1 MEVSAIAESVFSLFI
16 IILVGVY
23 GSRKNIIT
31 PQINKG
37 LTDILIKIAL
47 PFMIVSSFI
56 FTYDDTI
63 RTNVLK
69 TFYLSLIAYAVMAA
83 VSWLALMP
91 VKNDKKTILH
101 FANIF
106 VNTGY
111 VGFPVLYSI
120 YGAEGVIYGSIFN
133 MFFVVF
139 LWTYG
144 LVLFKGSLNK
154 QEIKKEIIN
163 VLLNPSILAVFIGI
177 IIMVSGIKP
186 PAAILSSIKSI
197 GNITGP
203 LSMFIIGNILS
214 NVKIRNH
221 FRDWTIYYGIALK
234 LVAIP
239 LIIYMC
245 SMLLNDNS
253 KAVNSVIVMT
263 AMPASAMTSI
273 LAESFDKE
281 KEYAAIIVSATTL
294 LSLITVPALIQFT
307 TYFAP

>member
-23 GSRKNIIT
+23 GSKKKIIT
-31 PQINKG
+31 PEINKG

-69 TFYLSLIAYAVMAA
+69 TFYLSLTAYALMA
-83 VSWLALMP
+83 VFSWLALFP
-91 VKNDKKTILH
+91 VKNDKKIILH
-101 FANIF
+101 FANVF

-139 LWTYG
+139 VWTYG
-144 LVLFKGSLNK
+144 LLLFKGSLNK
-154 QEIKKEIIN
+154 NEIKKEMLSVI
-163 VLLNPSILAVFIGI
+163 LNPSILAVFIGI
-177 IIMVSGIKP
+177 FMMVSGIRL
-186 PAAILSSIKSI
+186 PAPIFSSIKSI

-214 NVKIRNH
+214 NVKIKNH
-221 FRDWTIYYGIALK
+221 FRDWTIYYGITLK

-239 LIIYMC
+239 LTIYLF
-245 SMLLNDNS
+245 SLLLNDYS
-253 KAVNSVIVMT
+253 KAVNSVIIMT

-281 KEYAAIIVSATTL
+281 KEFAAIIVSATTL

>member
-23 GSRKNIIT
+23 GSKKNIIT
-31 PQINKG
+31 PEINKG

-69 TFYLSLIAYAVMAA
+69 TFYLSLTAYALMA
-83 VSWLALMP
+83 VFSWLALFP
-91 VKNDKKTILH
+91 VKNDKKIILH
-101 FANIF
+101 FANVF

-111 VGFPVLYSI
+111 IGFPVLYSI
-120 YGAEGVIYGSIFN
+120 YGSEGVIYGSIFN

-144 LVLFKGSLNK
+144 LLLFKGSLNK
-154 QEIKKEIIN
+154 NEIKKEMLSVI
-163 VLLNPSILAVFIGI
+163 LNPSILAVFIGI
-177 IIMVSGIKP
+177 FIMVSGVRL
-186 PAAILSSIKSI
+186 PAPIFSSIKSI

-214 NVKIRNH
+214 NVKIKNH
-221 FRDWTIYYGIALK
+221 FRDWTIYYGITLK

-239 LIIYMC
+239 LTIYLF
-245 SMLLNDNS
+245 SLLLNDYS

-281 KEYAAIIVSATTL
+281 KEFAAIIVSATTL

>member
-23 GSRKNIIT
+23 GSKKKIIT
-31 PQINKG
+31 PEINKG

-69 TFYLSLIAYAVMAA
+69 TFYLSLTAYALMA
-83 VSWLALMP
+83 VFSWLALFP
-91 VKNDKKTILH
+91 VKNDKKIILH
-101 FANIF
+101 FANVF

-139 LWTYG
+139 VWTYG
-144 LVLFKGSLNK
+144 LLLFKGSLNK
-154 QEIKKEIIN
+154 NEIKKEMLSVI
-163 VLLNPSILAVFIGI
+163 LNPSILAVFIGI
-177 IIMVSGIKP
+177 FMMISGIRL
-186 PAAILSSIKSI
+186 PAPIFSSIKSI

-214 NVKIRNH
+214 NVKIKNH
-221 FRDWTIYYGIALK
+221 FRDWTIYYGITLK

-239 LIIYMC
+239 LTIYLFAL
-245 SMLLNDNS
+245 LLNDYS

-281 KEYAAIIVSATTL
+281 KEFAAIIVSATTL

>member
-1 MEVSAIAESVFSLFI
+1 LEVSAIAESVISLFI

-23 GSRKNIIT
+23 GSKKNIIT

-63 RTNVLK
+63 KTNVLK
-69 TFYLSLIAYAVMAA
+69 TFYYSLAAYAIMASI
-83 VSWLALMP
+83 SWIALLP

-101 FANIF
+101 FANVF

-144 LVLFKGSLNK
+144 LVLFKGSLHK
-154 QEIKKEIIN
+154 QEIRKEILN
-163 VLLNPSILAVFIGI
+163 VVLNPSILAVIIGI
-177 IIMVSGIKP
+177 FIMISGIKLP
-186 PAAILSSIKSI
+186 TAIFSSIKSI

-214 NVKIRNH
+214 NVKIKNH

-234 LVAIP
+234 LIAIP
-239 LIIYMC
+239 LIIYMF
-245 SMLLNDNS
+245 SMLLNDHS

-281 KEYAAIIVSATTL
+281 KEFAAIIVSATTL

>member
-1 MEVSAIAESVFSLFI
+1 LEVSAIAESVFSLFI

-23 GSRKNIIT
+23 GSKKNIIT

-63 RTNVLK
+63 KTNVLK
-69 TFYLSLIAYAVMAA
+69 TFYLSLAAYAIMASI
-83 VSWLALMP
+83 SWLALLP

-101 FANIF
+101 FANVF

-154 QEIKKEIIN
+154 QEIKKEILS
-163 VLLNPSILAVFIGI
+163 VMLNPSILAVIIGI
-177 IIMVSGIKP
+177 FIMISGIKL
-186 PAAILSSIKSI
+186 PAAIFSSIKSI

-214 NVKIRNH
+214 NVKIKNH

-239 LIIYMC
+239 LIIYMF
-245 SMLLNDNS
+245 SMLLNDHS

-281 KEYAAIIVSATTL
+281 KEFAAIIVSATTL

-307 TYFAP
+307 SYFTP